1 MQLLGWSEILGEY
14 YIKSTCSYGCIDGSD
29 DIKNDGSLLGSV
41 DGLIDTSN
49 NGNTDGSLI
58 GTALST
64 DDECVLGKIK
74 GVTVGYSDR

>member
-1 MQLLGWSEILGEY
+1 M
-14 YIKSTCSYGCIDGSD
+14 
-29 DIKNDGSLLGSV
+29 